1 MRPFDFS
8 AQRINRTQL
17 PMLQTIARS
26 FAPRAAGTLS
36 GLIGRD
42 AAVEFTSIESMR
54 VADLQASLPTPGI
67 VAAVRLKPLAGL
79 AFIGVQPSLLVALLD
94 AFFGGSGRPA
104 ADAQA
109 AVSAA
114 AQRFLTLLLKS
125 FAPDFTAAWTVV
137 SPLELELAK
146 LETNPRLVQLGSAQ
160 DSVIVV
166 RFTCELGARSGTI
179 DWMLPD
185 AQLTPIREALA
196 SDGGKAP
203 ARKQEPWGPA
213 LSAALQRSRGRDP
226 RGARPG
232 PDQLARAREPGSGR
246 HHSHRDA
253 AGRDA
258 AGGRRAAAAR
268 PLRRLAG
275 AKCIEDHSRRFRMSV
290 PDPKAA
296 PVARAQ
302 FNDLGPKGAAPAGQE
317 MNLNVI
323 LDVAVTLSL
332 EVGRARMSVRD
343 LLQLAPGAI
352 VELDRA
358 ATEPLDVLVNGVRI
372 ARGEVVVVNDKFG
385 IRLTDVVSATE
396 RMEQAR

>member
-1 MRPFDFS
+1 MTTADPPAGASAISEEEVSALLEKPAADGVRPFDFS

-26 FAPRAAGTLS
+26 FAPRAAGTLT

-79 AFIGVQPSLLVALLD
+79 AFISVQPSLLIALLD

-203 ARKQEPWGPA
+203 ARKQEAWAPE
-213 LSAALQRSRGRDP
+213 LSAALNEVEVEIRAVLGQ
-226 RGARPG
+226 ARIS
-232 PDQLARAREPGSGR
+232 LRELVS
-246 HHSHRDA
+246 
-253 AGRDA
+253 
-258 AGGRRAAAAR
+258 
-268 PLRRLAG
+268 
-275 AKCIEDHSRRFRMSV
+275 
-290 PDPKAA
+290 
-296 PVARAQ
+296 
-302 FNDLGPKGAAPAGQE
+302 
-317 MNLNVI
+317 
-323 LDVAVTLSL
+323 
-332 EVGRARMSVRD
+332 
-343 LLQLAPGAI
+343 LAPGDIIPIEAPQD
-352 VELDRA
+352 VTLLVGDV
-358 ATEPLDVLVNGVRI
+358 PLRHGRFGVSQGRNALKI
-372 ARGEVVVVNDKFG
+372 IPGG
-385 IRLTDVVSATE
+385 SA
-396 RMEQAR
+396 